1 MVIPRRRDLFFMSPE
16 ARAVLQLSHQ
26 LERRLFLFLGRFETN
41 PSNVASVVNPQRRR
55 RRLEPASA
63 PELGRNPSEGACARS
78 PLVLNGTTVQ
88 RNNGLTQAFKGP
100 NTWGDIDGHINS
112 PTSIS
117 SSALKT
123 KALRLLN
130 EGKLLLKPNRL
141 LVLKQPVNN
150 RPAFVWSL
158 SGLYW
163 VWWDRPV
170 FPTLR
175 CRIQVGRGNLQNRE

>member
-26 LERRLFLFLGRFETN
+26 LERRLFLFFSRFETN

-117 SSALKT
+117 SSALLVAKDEG
-123 KALRLLN
+123 AAPAAAHRLIVLKVLN

-141 LVLKQPVNN
+141 LVP
-150 RPAFVWSL
+150 PAEAA
-158 SGLYW
+158 
-163 VWWDRPV
+163 
-170 FPTLR
+170 
-175 CRIQVGRGNLQNRE
+175 CK